1 LDTGTERAEAL
12 LEQLAS
18 NEATDIQLTATT
30 AVRLNIF
37 VTVGE
42 LPSLG
47 DRCSCKSQG
56 TRRRIVPEFG
66 R

>member
-37 VTVGE
+37 VTAGE
-42 LPSLG
+42 FPSLG

-56 TRRRIVPEFG
+56 ARRRIVPEFG